1 MLTSNVLYLLVSRGQ
16 QRGEGGE
23 IIAPS
28 IIHLVRDFLFKFFFF
43 LVWRHQTRIGRLGFH
58 LKVRQ
63 EHRIFSSRNKAL
75 SLNQS
80 VRVRTTQKHV
90 PVVYSEKMNLMSLV
104 NCLQT
109 TRKSTIR
116 NFSQLSSI
124 QMEKAYVVEMCPVCT
139 DR

>member
-1 MLTSNVLYLLVSRGQ
+1 MTRQAREVCEA
-16 QRGEGGE
+16 RGERGE

-28 IIHLVRDFLFKFFFF
+28 IIHLVRDFLFKFF
-43 LVWRHQTRIGRLGFH
+43 WRHQTRIGRLGFH

-63 EHRIFSSRNKAL
+63 EHRIFSPRNKAL